1 MPSMPSKDDSEVPDA
16 TADQLAYRAI
26 ALYIEH
32 TQIAGLLVAR
42 LASEVGEARLKP
54 IAESELWQAYMASKR
69 ALAEARTDIESL
81 TALIEAERHRHLK

>member
-1 MPSMPSKDDSEVPDA
+1 MEPGSP
-16 TADQLAYRAI
+16 TANELAYRLI

-54 IAESELWQAYMASKR
+54 IAESELWQAYLASKR
-69 ALAEARTDIESL
+69 SIAEARTDIEKL
-81 TALIEAERHRHLK
+81 TALIEQERH